1 MLIPFIDALADR
13 VLVCDGAMGT
23 MLYAKGVFINKS
35 FDALNLTQPDL
46 VAEVHEEYVRAGA
59 DVIETNTFGA
69 NRIRL
74 GSFGLAD
81 RLHDINAQGAAIAR
95 RAAREQAYVAGAIGP
110 LGVRIEP
117 WGRTGVDE
125 ARAYFREQAQAL
137 ADGGVDLFIL
147 ETFRDLNEIGAAI
160 DAVRSVSDL
169 PIVAQMTTEEDGNTL
184 DGTPPERFTPD
195 LEMRGAAVIGLNCAV
210 GPAPML
216 DTIERMAA
224 VTTRTLS
231 AQPNAGQPRDVEGR
245 NIYLCSPEYMAS
257 YARRFIQHHVR
268 LVGGCCGTT
277 PEHIRQMK
285 AAVRASVSSRSATTS
300 AERPK
305 AVGNRPAEAVA
316 LQSDAAIRSAEA
328 VALHGDTGSAPAV
341 AKGFG
346 GSTEARSASVGGK
359 AAAERSVAEQPLI
372 PREKKSRLAN
382 ALARG
387 TFVVGV
393 ELLPPRGYQTESI
406 VERARRLKIG
416 GVDLLC
422 ISDAQRAGARMSA
435 LSLAVLIE
443 QQAGIETLLQ
453 YSCRDRN
460 LLGIQSDLLGAH
472 AMGLRNLMLVT
483 GDPGRVGDY
492 PDATAV
498 FDVDSIGLTNV
509 VARLNHGRDVGGQA
523 IGAPTGFHIG
533 VSVNPSAADLDEE
546 LRRFEYKAEAGAEF
560 VVTRPVFDVRSF
572 ERFLK
577 RVERFRLPIV
587 AAVFP
592 FENARNAEFMA
603 NEVPGIHVPDG
614 LLERMRRADTAMA
627 AKDEGIAI
635 ARELTAELRG
645 AVQGLQVST
654 HSGDIEAALAVLD
667 GLR

>member
-1 MLIPFIDALADR
+1 MKPFLDALEER

-23 MLYAKGVFINKS
+23 RLYAKGVFINRS
-35 FDALNLTQPDL
+35 FDALNITQPDL
-46 VAEVHEEYVRAGA
+46 VAEVHQEYVRAGA

-81 RLHDINAQGAAIAR
+81 RMYEINVQGAKIAR
-95 RAAREQAYVAGAIGP
+95 QAARDLAYVAGAIGP

-117 WGRTGVDE
+117 WGKTGVDE
-125 ARAYFREQAQAL
+125 AREYFREQAQAL

-184 DGTPPERFTPD
+184 DGTPPERFAPD
-195 LEMRGAAVIGLNCAV
+195 LERRGATIIGLNCAV

-224 VTTRTLS
+224 VTTRRLS

-257 YARRFIQHHVR
+257 YAKRFVQHNVR

-277 PEHIRQMK
+277 PEHIQQMK
-285 AAVRASVSSRSATTS
+285 AAVRATVPSDSATVPSRSAQAS
-300 AERPK
+300 AERSRVVSFRSADAFAP
-305 AVGNRPAEAVA
+305 P
-316 LQSDAAIRSAEA
+316 DAAVERPLVPRAE
-328 VALHGDTGSAPAV
+328 
-341 AKGFG
+341 
-346 GSTEARSASVGGK
+346 
-359 AAAERSVAEQPLI
+359 
-372 PREKKSRLAN
+372 KSRFAN

-387 TFVVGV
+387 TFVTAV
-393 ELLPPRGYQTESI
+393 ELLPPRGYQTELT
-406 VERARRLKIG
+406 VERARRLKIS
-416 GVDLLC
+416 GVDLVC
-422 ISDAQRAGARMSA
+422 ISDGHRAGARLSA

-453 YSCRDRN
+453 YACRDRN
-460 LLGIQSDLLGAH
+460 LPGIQSDLLGAH
-472 AMGLRNLMLVT
+472 AMGLRNLLLVT
-483 GDPGRVGDY
+483 GDPGRIGEY

-509 VARLNHGRDVGGQA
+509 VSRLNHGLDVGGQP
-523 IGAPTGFHIG
+523 IGAPTGFHLG
-533 VSVNPSAADLDEE
+533 VSVNPSAANLDEE
-546 LRRFEYKAEAGAEF
+546 LRRFEYKVEAGAEF
-560 VVTRPVFDVRSF
+560 VVTRPIFDVAGF
-572 ERFLK
+572 ERCLK
-577 RVERFRLPIV
+577 RIEGAGLPII
-587 AAVFP
+587 AAVLP
-592 FENARNAEFMA
+592 FESARNAEFMA
-603 NEVPGIHVPDG
+603 NEVPEVSVPER
-614 LLERMRRADTAMA
+614 LLDRMRRAEPEA
-627 AKDEGIAI
+627 ASAEGIAI
-635 ARELTAELRG
+635 ARGIAAELRG

-654 HSGDIEAALAVLD
+654 QTGDIEAALALLD
-667 GLR
+667 GHR